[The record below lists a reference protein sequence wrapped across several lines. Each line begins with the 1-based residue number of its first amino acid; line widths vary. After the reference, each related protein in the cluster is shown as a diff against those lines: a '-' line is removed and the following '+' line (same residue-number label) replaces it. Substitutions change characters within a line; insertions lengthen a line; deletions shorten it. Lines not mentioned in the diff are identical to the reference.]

1 MSPGLRRLFVS
12 LALALS
18 GATSAFGAIIHGTV
32 RDTGGQPIGGV
43 AVEVSAAGQATIVLS
58 TDQNGRY
65 ETRVPAGTH
74 QVSFKRINFAGVRR
88 TVAPADD
95 TPVTVDVTLP
105 LEASAS
111 IVVTGK
117 QSFRNL
123 ADLDTPIN
131 GMIGVADAASVGVIT
146 SKQIEARTEE
156 RPGDV
161 LETIPGVVISQHSGE
176 GKANQYYLRGFNLDH
191 GTDFATTVAG
201 TPVNMPTHA
210 HGQGYSDNNFLI
222 PELISGVQYKKGP
235 YYADEGDFSTAGAA
249 NINYTNFLEKPIVSL
264 TGGTFGYQR
273 MLAAGSTA
281 FAGGV
286 LLGGLELSRNNG
298 PWKRPDDYHKFNGL
312 ARFTSGSDRMAYSI
326 TAAAYDGDWNATDQI
341 PERAVAGDLI
351 SRFGAIDPTDGGKSH
366 RYSLGGDWQISGDNT
381 LTKANAYVIGY
392 GLDLFS
398 NFTYF
403 LDDPVN
409 GDQFEQADR
418 RVVTGGRMTHQ
429 WFSNLLGRQSEN
441 LAGFDIRHDDIGNIG
456 LYQTHQRQRLETVRA
471 DKVQQTSGGLFV
483 QSTIQWTD
491 KVRSVAGL
499 RADDYSFDVH
509 AGDPVNGG
517 TANASILSP
526 KLNLILGPWRNTELY
541 ASAGSG
547 FHSNDGRG
555 TTLTRDPKT
564 GQPAEPLQPLVR
576 TEGAE
581 LGLRSTL
588 IPRLQSTLAL
598 WGLDIAS
605 ELVFS
610 GDAGSTEASRPSR
623 RSGIEW
629 SNYYRLSEHFVLD
642 ADLAYSKARFT
653 DNDPIGPRIPGAVE
667 GVVSS
672 GISAYDLGRFSGSLR
687 YRYLGPRPLIE
698 DNSVRSPASH
708 LIQASLGYALTAR
721 YRLVVEGLNLL
732 NAKVSDVDY
741 YYASRLPGEP
751 AGGVNDTHFHPVEPR
766 AVRLRFEATF

>member
-1 MSPGLRRLFVS
+1 MHTPHRVLVFILPF
-12 LALALS
+12 
-18 GATSAFGAIIHGTV
+18 ATVSAFAAVIQGTV
-32 RDTGGQPIGGV
+32 RDMSGQPIAGV
-43 AVEVSAAGQATIVLS
+43 SVEVAAAGQPALLVV
-58 TDQNGRY
+58 TDQNGHY
-65 ETRVPAGTH
+65 LARVPPGPH
-74 QVSFKRINFAGVRR
+74 QLSYRRINFAGVRR
-88 TVAPADD
+88 TVAPAEDE
-95 TPVTVDVTLP
+95 PATVDVALP
-105 LEASAS
+105 LETSAS

-117 QSFRNL
+117 QTFRNL

-146 SKQIEARTEE
+146 SKQIEERAEQ

-201 TPVNMPTHA
+201 APVNMPTHA

-222 PELISGVQYKKGP
+222 PELISGVQFKKGP

-286 LLGGLELSRNNG
+286 LLGGLELSSNNG

-312 ARFTSGSDRMAYSI
+312 ARFTSGSDKTAYSI
-326 TAAAYDGDWNATDQI
+326 TLAAYDGKWNATDQI
-341 PERAVAGDLI
+341 PDRAFADGLI
-351 SRFGAIDPTDGGKSH
+351 SRFGAIDPSDGGTSH
-366 RYSLGGDWQISGDNT
+366 RYSLAGDWQASGENT

-418 RVVTGGRMTHQ
+418 RIVAGGRTTHQ
-429 WFSNLLGRQSEN
+429 WYSNLFGRQSEN
-441 LAGFDIRHDDIGNIG
+441 LAGIDVRHDDIGSIG
-456 LYQTHQRQRLETVRA
+456 LYHTRQRERLETTRSDAVR
-471 DKVQQTSGGLFV
+471 QTSAGLFV

-491 KVRSVAGL
+491 RVRSVAGL

-509 AGDPVNGG
+509 AGDPANGG
-517 TANASILSP
+517 TVSASIVSP
-526 KLNLILGPWRNTELY
+526 KLNLIFGPWHDTELY

-564 GQPAEPLQPLVR
+564 GTPADPVQALVR

-581 LGLRSTL
+581 IGIRSTA

-610 GDAGSTEASRPSR
+610 GDAGTTEAGRPSR
-623 RSGIEW
+623 RSGFEW
-629 SNYYRLSEHFVLD
+629 SNYYRLSDHFVLD
-642 ADLAYSKARFT
+642 ADLADSKARFT
-653 DNDPIGPRIPGAVE
+653 DSNPAGARIPGAVE
-667 GVVSS
+667 GVVST
-672 GISAYDLGRFSGSLR
+672 GISAEDLGRFSGSLR

-698 DNSVRSPASH
+698 DNSVRSHASH
-708 LIQASLGYALTAR
+708 LAQATIGYALTPR
-721 YRLVVEGLNLL
+721 YRLVAECLNLL
-732 NAKVSDVDY
+732 NTKVSDVDY

-751 AGGVNDTHFHPVEPR
+751 LAGVNDTHFHPVEPR
-766 AVRLRFEATF
+766 AIRLRFEASF

>member
-1 MSPGLRRLFVS
+1 MLTPLRV
-12 LALALS
+12 LALILPFAV
-18 GATSAFGAIIHGTV
+18 TSAFAALIQGTV
-32 RDTGGQPIGGV
+32 RDTGGQPIAGV
-43 AVEVSAAGQATIVLS
+43 SVGVTSAGQPAILVV
-58 TDQNGRY
+58 TDQNGHY
-65 ETRVPAGTH
+65 AARVSPGAY
-74 QVSFKRINFAGVRR
+74 QLSFKRINFAGVRR
-88 TVAPADD
+88 TVSPADD
-95 TPVTVDVTLP
+95 ATATVDVTLS
-105 LEASAS
+105 LETSAS

-117 QSFRNL
+117 QTFRNL
-123 ADLDTPIN
+123 ADLDTPVN

-146 SKQIEARTEE
+146 ANQIEERAEQ

-161 LETIPGVVISQHSGE
+161 LETIPGVIISQHSGE

-201 TPVNMPTHA
+201 APVNMPTHA

-249 NINYTNFLEKPIVSL
+249 NINYTNFLEKPIVSM
-264 TGGTFGYQR
+264 TGGSFGYQR

-286 LLGGLELSRNNG
+286 LLGGLELSTNNG

-312 ARFTSGSDRMAYSI
+312 ARFTGGGDRSAYSL
-326 TAAAYDGDWNATDQI
+326 TVAAYDGKWNATDQV
-341 PERAVAGDLI
+341 PERAVADDVI
-351 SRFGAIDPTDGGKSH
+351 SRFGAIDPSDGGTSH
-366 RYSLGGDWQISGDNT
+366 RYSIAGDWQSSGDNT
-381 LTKANAYVIGY
+381 LTKVNAYVIGY

-418 RVVTGGRMTHQ
+418 RIVAGGRTTHQ
-429 WFSNLLGRQSEN
+429 WYSSLFGRQSEN
-441 LAGFDIRHDDIGNIG
+441 LAGVDVRHDDIGNIG
-456 LYQTHQRQRLETVRA
+456 LYHTRQRLRLETIRA
-471 DKVQQTSGGLFV
+471 DKVEQTSGGLFA

-491 KVRSVAGL
+491 KVRSVVGL

-509 AGDPVNGG
+509 ASDPANGG
-517 TANASILSP
+517 NVNASIVSP
-526 KLNLILGPWRNTELY
+526 KLNLIFGPWRNTEFY

-564 GQPAEPLQPLVR
+564 GAPADPVQPLVR

-581 LGLRSTL
+581 IGIRSTV

-605 ELVFS
+605 ELIFS
-610 GDAGSTEASRPSR
+610 GDAGTTEASRPSR
-623 RSGIEW
+623 RSGFEW
-629 SNYYRLSEHFVLD
+629 SNYYRLSDHFVLD
-642 ADLAYSKARFT
+642 ADLAGSKARFT
-653 DNDPIGPRIPGAVE
+653 DHDPAGARIPGAVE

-672 GISAYDLGRFSGSLR
+672 GISAENLGRFSGSIR

-698 DNSVRSPASH
+698 DNSVRSRASH
-708 LIQASLGYALTAR
+708 LAQATLGYALTPR
-721 YRLVVEGLNLL
+721 YRLVAECMNLL
-732 NAKVSDVDY
+732 NTKVSDVDY

-751 AGGVNDTHFHPVEPR
+751 LSGVNDTHFHPVEPR
-766 AVRLRFEATF
+766 AIRLRFEATF